1 MATQFSSLGWRIS
14 WTEEPGGYSPWNCND
29 SDMTATTE
37 QHASQNTTSLRAG
50 HLTRN
55 KRTRSPEDRKQ
66 DACLS
71 SAFAAIW
78 NYI

>member
-1 MATQFSSLGWRIS
+1 MATHSSIPAWRIPWNRS
-14 WTEEPGGYSPWNCND
+14 LVGYSPCSCND
-29 SDMTATTE
+29 SDMTETTE

-71 SAFAAIW
+71 SAFTAVW